1 MVTRH
6 VKKHPMVIRAA
17 WLPRNIR
24 NASGNG
30 GGLLLGY
37 MPIVRINFF
46 PVAKWLFLLKK
57 PELLSL
63 GFRSR

>member
-6 VKKHPMVIRAA
+6 VKKYPMVIRAA

-37 MPIVRINFF
+37 MPMVSFF
-46 PVAKWLFLLKK
+46 LIAGW
-57 PELLSL
+57 LLSL
-63 GFRSR
+63 TLPLGTRPR